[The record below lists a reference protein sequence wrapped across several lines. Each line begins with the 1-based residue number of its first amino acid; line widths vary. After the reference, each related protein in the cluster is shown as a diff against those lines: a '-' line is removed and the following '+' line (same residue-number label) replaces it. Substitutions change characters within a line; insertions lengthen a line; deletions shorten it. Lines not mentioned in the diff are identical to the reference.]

1 MLLKRTNRNKDGYIP
16 DYAAFNVPD
25 EYVVGDINEFFRDL
39 DHVCVLNP
47 AGVKKFHSKNLEKE
61 GLGEFGSRPLW
72 LTWNK
77 ADWIIWFTNKSLAT

>member
-1 MLLKRTNRNKDGYIP
+1 MLLKRTNRNKSGYIP

-47 AGVKKFHSKNLEKE
+47 AGVEKFHSKNLEQE

-72 LTWNK
+72 ISLKKT
-77 ADWIIWFTNKSLAT
+77 DQIIQIT

>member
-39 DHVCVLNP
+39 DHVCVLNS
-47 AGVKKFHSKNLEKE
+47 AGVDDKHL
-61 GLGEFGSRPLW
+61 
-72 LTWNK
+72 
-77 ADWIIWFTNKSLAT
+77 